1 MTPKSTPHNAK
12 SQIYLVSACLLG
24 VPCAYDGRGRFVEP
38 SLTLAARGEVVPI
51 CPEVAGGLPIPR
63 PPAEIAGG
71 DGADVLDGR
80 ARVVTV
86 AGEDVTAAYVR
97 GAERALAA
105 TKRYGITVAILKQR
119 SPSCGSTHIY
129 DGTHSETLKAG
140 QGVTTALLR
149 RRGVNVWSESDL
161 SRVLERD
168 NVVVEVGE

>member
-1 MTPKSTPHNAK
+1 MTPQFTPHNAK
-12 SQIYLVSACLLG
+12 SEIYLVSACLLG
-24 VPCAYDGRGRFVEP
+24 VPCAYDGQGRLVEP
-38 SLTLAARGEVVPI
+38 LLALTTLGYVAPI

-63 PPAEIAGG
+63 PPAEIVGG

-105 TKRYGITVAILKQR
+105 TARHGITVAILKQR
-119 SPSCGSTHIY
+119 SPSCGSTHIH
-129 DGTHSETLKAG
+129 DGTHSGTLKAG

-149 RRGVNVWSESDL
+149 RHGVAVWSESDL
-161 SRVLERD
+161 SRVFERD